1 MTKTQVKAKPKIAF
15 VGLGAMGRG
24 MAIQLLKDGF
34 PVCGFDVNPMSLE
47 TLLAMGGTAASSPR
61 ECVQDADVFICMVVN
76 SVQTEEVFF
85 TEAVGAV
92 FGLKKNAIII
102 LCSTVA
108 PSFPLRLLDQIH
120 QQFSR
125 PDIRL
130 VDCPVSGGVLRAAQ
144 GTLTIMSSGPQDALK
159 LAHPTLKPLSQA
171 LYTIDG
177 GLGSANKVKLINQH
191 LAGVHIAIAAEAM
204 GLAATVGLNTK
215 QFYETV
221 LKGPA
226 HSWMFEN
233 RVPRMLCDDWSPHSA
248 LSIFV
253 KDMRIVT
260 SEGLNENFPLYIA
273 SAVESLYQFAARTGY
288 YKEDDSG
295 LVRIFTSQGLS
306 LVSTATHQKGYT
318 SDHERKTKLICQMLE
333 IVHGITAVEALALGS
348 KLGLSLNALNSIISN
363 AAGASKSFKV
373 VAATMMGQQSTST
386 HTLIQSRDILVS
398 IICLAPVWHLL
409 IRSLEA
415 NHNSRPGLRLP
426 SPNYSYIAAAIAARC
441 GSWPR

>member
-1 MTKTQVKAKPKIAF
+1 MAKTQVNAKPKIAF

-61 ECVQDADVFICMVVN
+61 ECVQDADVFICMVAS

-92 FGLKKNAIII
+92 FGLKENAVII
-102 LCSTVA
+102 LGSTVA
-108 PSFPLRLLDQIH
+108 PNFPLRLLDQIH

-125 PDIRL
+125 PDISL

-144 GTLTIMSSGPQDALK
+144 GTLTIMSSGPQDALR
-159 LAHPTLKPLSQA
+159 LAQPTLQSLSQT
-171 LYTIDG
+171 LYTIEG

-233 RVPRMLCDDWSPHSA
+233 RVPHMLCDDWSPHSA

-260 SEGLNENFPLYIA
+260 LEGLNENFPLYIA
-273 SAVESLYQFAARTGY
+273 SAAELLYQFAARTGY
-288 YKEDDSG
+288 DKEDDSG
-295 LVRIFTSQGLS
+295 LVRIFIPCDLS

-318 SDHERKTKLICQMLE
+318 SEHERKSKLICQMLE
-333 IVHGITAVEALALGS
+333 IVHGVAAVEALALGS

-373 VAATMMGQQSTST
+373 VAAAMMGQQSVSP
-386 HTLIQSRDILVS
+386 HTLIESRDTLVS
-398 IICLAPVWHLL
+398 IICLVYVWHLL
-409 IRSLEA
+409 THGLEA
-415 NHNSRPGLRLP
+415 GHSSRPGLQLS
-426 SPNYSYIAAAIAARC
+426 SPDHSYYAAAIAARC